1 MQDTQQKK
9 TWQERQKWYESK
21 TRQMQRV
28 VELTHNGSEHHQ
40 PVPSQYKEGGSTVK
54 GFRGCGLDRL
64 VVGRKGDILR
74 FLLKLLL
81 EKGLTGM
88 AFRPK
93 RDKQKT
99 VTTRCMP

>member
-40 PVPSQYKEGGSTVK
+40 PVPSQYKGGESTIK

-81 EKGLTGM
+81 EKGLAGM

-93 RDKQKT
+93 RDK
-99 VTTRCMP
+99 

>member
-1 MQDTQQKK
+1 
-9 TWQERQKWYESK
+9 
-21 TRQMQRV
+21 MQRV
-28 VELTHNGSEHHQ
+28 VELTHNGSKYHQ
-40 PVPSQYKEGGSTVK
+40 LVPSQYKGGGSTVK

-74 FLLKLLL
+74 FLPRLLL
-81 EKGLTGM
+81 EKGLVGM

-99 VTTRCMP
+99 VTTRCML

>member
-9 TWQERQKWYESK
+9 TWQERHKWYESK

-40 PVPSQYKEGGSTVK
+40 PVPSQYKGGESTIK

>member
-1 MQDTQQKK
+1 MQDTQQNK
-9 TWQERQKWYESK
+9 TWQERHKWYESK
-21 TRQMQRV
+21 TGQMQRV
-28 VELTHNGSEHHQ
+28 VELTHNGSKHHQ
-40 PVPSQYKEGGSTVK
+40 SVPSQYKGGGSTVK

-74 FLLKLLL
+74 FLPRLLL
-81 EKGLTGM
+81 EKGLAGM

-93 RDKQKT
+93 RDKQKI